1 MMEKSKGKIFARERA
16 EFMLKI
22 AKEGHSYPHYDTC
35 NTCIEDLLE
44 SGKFWAKYIFNKYGH
59 TMLKYSQEEFKKEF
73 EIEKKD
79 IKNELVE

>member
-1 MMEKSKGKIFARERA
+1 MEKNKGKIFAKERA

-44 SGKFWAKYIFNKYGH
+44 SGKFWAK
-59 TMLKYSQEEFKKEF
+59 L
-73 EIEKKD
+73 D
-79 IKNELVE
+79 ILC